1 MSNRFEN
8 LFGLLYKSLIW
19 NIFTMELFEIEKHR
33 IVNIFETILLLLII
47 EMALWKLVERW
58 RNQENVAVCG
68 STYVPLPYFSH
79 FGWPSLNNLFI
90 SVVLCSSNFKL
101 NFISITFAFCVSM
114 TLFYIFILFYF
125 FFFYSSNLTLQ

>member
-47 EMALWKLVERW
+47 EMVLWKLVER
-58 RNQENVAVCG
+58 
-68 STYVPLPYFSH
+68 
-79 FGWPSLNNLFI
+79 
-90 SVVLCSSNFKL
+90 
-101 NFISITFAFCVSM
+101 
-114 TLFYIFILFYF
+114 
-125 FFFYSSNLTLQ
+125 